1 MSDEVLTLRET
12 TSSTFSDRQVGI
24 GNIYE
29 RELPDKHGV
38 VATRMSA
45 AMAVHDPVTNYSRSE
60 LVTVGDVVEIGADK
74 YCVAAIDEGNDRLGS
89 ITLRKLSPGP

>member
-1 MSDEVLTLRET
+1 MSDEVSTLRET
-12 TSSTFSDRQVGI
+12 TSSTLSDRQVGI

-45 AMAVHDPVTNYSRSE
+45 AMAVHDPATNVSLSE
-60 LVTVGDVVEIGADK
+60 LVTVGDVVGIGADK
-74 YCVAAIDEGNDRLGS
+74 YCVVAIDEGNDQLGS
-89 ITLRKLSPGP
+89 ITLRKVSPEP